1 MAKRRVGIMLEL
13 MWPYRRHLDVFAG
26 TQRFV
31 RGAGDWVCEIDEIF
45 PHDERAKHGQLQRYD
60 GIIARATS
68 ELAKRARRAKTPL
81 VNVWFNSPVREQ
93 LPGVFPEFSAVGRQ
107 ACDHLA
113 ERGFRQFGCLS
124 IPREQ
129 SHQQMIAA
137 FHAGVE
143 ELGHRCHCAQTARF
157 FYRTSKSWARFQQ
170 TLDDWIATWRPPI
183 ALFVA
188 FNDVSTRYVVHA
200 CQRRGLRV
208 PDDVAMIT
216 ATNEPMIG
224 ELPPP
229 SLSSVEVHYE
239 QIGYQAAEMLSE
251 LMRGKTLPQQHAY
264 YSPTGVIARDSTD
277 FFAVD
282 DEVVALAMRFIER
295 HCSEDID
302 VENVA
307 AAAGVSR
314 RTLERR
320 FRASS
325 GRSIAKEIR
334 RLRLLKAKR
343 LLSDTDLQVKQIAHE
358 TGFRDPIRLYEV
370 FVREEKMTPSAY
382 RQSTRREG

>member
-1 MAKRRVGIMLEL
+1 MTKRRVGIMLEL

-26 TQRFV
+26 TQRFA
-31 RGAGDWVCEIDEIF
+31 RDAGDWVCEIDEIF
-45 PHDERAKHGQLQRYD
+45 PQDDRAKVGQLQRYD

-68 ELAKRARRAKTPL
+68 DLAKRARRAKIPL
-81 VNVWFNSPVREQ
+81 VNVWFNSPEMER
-93 LPGVFPEFSAVGRQ
+93 LPGVFPDFSAVGRQ
-107 ACDHLA
+107 ACEHLA
-113 ERGFRQFGCLS
+113 ERGFRHFGCLS

-129 SHQQMIAA
+129 SHQQMTAA
-137 FHAGVE
+137 FHAGVQ
-143 ELGHRCHCAQTARF
+143 ELGHHCHCAQTGRF
-157 FYRTSKSWARFQQ
+157 FYRTSKSWSRFQQ
-170 TLDDWIATWRPPI
+170 TLDDWISTWRPPI

-239 QIGYQAAEMLSE
+239 QVGYHAARMLGE
-251 LMRGKTLPQQHAY
+251 LMQGRTPPQKHVY
-264 YSPTGVIARDSTD
+264 FSPAGVIARDSTD
-277 FFAVD
+277 FFAVE

-295 HCSEDID
+295 NSSSEID
-302 VENVA
+302 VGNVA
-307 AAAGVSR
+307 DAAGVSR

-320 FRASS
+320 FRESS

-343 LLSDTDLQVKQIAHE
+343 LLSDTDMQVKQIAHE
-358 TGFRDPIRLYEV
+358 TGFRDPIRMHEV
-370 FVREEKMTPSAY
+370 FVREDGMTPTEY
-382 RQSTRREG
+382 RQAVRRGH